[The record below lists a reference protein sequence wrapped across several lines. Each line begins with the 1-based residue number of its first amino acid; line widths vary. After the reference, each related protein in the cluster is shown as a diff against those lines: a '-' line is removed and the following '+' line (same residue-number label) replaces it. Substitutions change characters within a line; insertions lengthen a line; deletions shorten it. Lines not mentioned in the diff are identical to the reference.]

1 MDEDKDYRLQTLGK
15 WLESKDH
22 QKPRLYKFDQSQEFK
37 NIGSD
42 MGGMCAFM
50 CLDWA
55 RRMLTPKKRTY
66 GDEKFAPPQK
76 SFWGATDAENP
87 KRTALIKKLAQGQK
101 IADKS
106 LYSVNLSFE
115 LDTVQ
120 ETFNKMT
127 IGGENARG
135 SRRIAAGRCLF
146 RPLSKIRFQI

>member
-1 MDEDKDYRLQTLGK
+1 MFFNSTHDSSKMDEDKDYRLQTLGK
-15 WLESKDH
+15 WLESEYHK
-22 QKPRLYKFDQSQEFK
+22 KPRLYKFDQSQELK

-50 CLDWA
+50 RLDWA

-66 GDEKFAPPQK
+66 GDEKFAPPKK

-101 IADKS
+101 IADKTA
-106 LYSVNLSFE
+106 YSVNLSFE

-127 IGGENARG
+127 IGWENARG
-135 SRRIAAGRCLF
+135 RRRIGCVATL
-146 RPLSKIRFQI
+146 